1 MPKDTIRLRNV
12 RLDDWTAEALEAEA
26 EKMPPSHTR
35 QADAL
40 RREAQILR
48 GSRSTRVITVRER
61 NGSVGRSKMGGS
73 VATCP
78 EN

>member
-1 MPKDTIRLRNV
+1 MPKDTIRLRNM

-26 EKMPPSHTR
+26 TKMPPSYMK

-61 NGSVGRSKMGGS
+61 IVSEYMSGRQSPLAQ
-73 VATCP
+73 V
-78 EN
+78 